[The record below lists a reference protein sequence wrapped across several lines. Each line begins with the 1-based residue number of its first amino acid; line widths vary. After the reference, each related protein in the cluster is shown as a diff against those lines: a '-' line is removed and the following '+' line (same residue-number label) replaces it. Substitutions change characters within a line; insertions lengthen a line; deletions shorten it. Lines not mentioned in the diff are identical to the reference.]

1 MRKAESDNDVKV
13 AKLAEYDDIEAY
25 LTIFELP
32 MVVYEVKKNKWAFKL
47 SPQLVGKAQQ
57 AYAGLSVTDASDH
70 DFTVVQHNR
79 RELSSV
85 LQSSKAETRRVQSG
99 AGSKARETLQV
110 SG

>member
-47 SPQLVGKAQQ
+47 SPQLVGKA
-57 AYAGLSVTDASDH
+57 
-70 DFTVVQHNR
+70 
-79 RELSSV
+79 
-85 LQSSKAETRRVQSG
+85 
-99 AGSKARETLQV
+99 
-110 SG
+110 

>member
-57 AYAGLSVTDASDH
+57 AYAGISVTDVSDY
-70 DFTVVQHNR
+70 DQLIAANPSDVVSTRSLVTWH
-79 RELSSV
+79 
-85 LQSSKAETRRVQSG
+85 ETADSPN
-99 AGSKARETLQV
+99 
-110 SG
+110 